1 MKKSLLAVAVAA
13 AIPAVA
19 SAQVTVTGIMDL
31 NMISGTHF
39 GQDYQQV
46 GSSGARTTSFQ
57 VIGVEKLGNNMEA
70 KFRIE
75 VQPQIFAG
83 DGNAFNTTP
92 HINALN
98 TTTTPPTLTN
108 YGAVAANGSTQ
119 TTGQASQQSGLA
131 GKGYSFVG
139 LAGGFGEVQFGTINS
154 ASLAAFGNASG
165 RFGTGVGS
173 GYGQI
178 IGSTG
183 TNTYTRF
190 ESTALYMTPMING
203 FQGRYMQNFGNDSQF
218 GATTGVTLRRPE
230 IREFGASFAQG
241 PISLAAAHLTS
252 TTSPNEA
259 AATATAA
266 AGSNVKTTT
275 MTLSGAYTAGP
286 LRVGAGLSNIE
297 NNAGASTDGVS
308 RKLETSAW
316 MISGQYQIGAIR
328 LMANYAERKTDASS
342 VPSNIGLKSKLI
354 GLAAEYDLS
363 KRTYVYARISDQDM
377 KDAYATSVVVNG
389 AALPSTRASNFDP
402 DVKVMAIGISHQF

>member
-1 MKKSLLAVAVAA
+1 
-13 AIPAVA
+13 
-19 SAQVTVTGIMDL
+19 MDL
-31 NMISGTHF
+31 NIISGTYF

-83 DGNAFNTTP
+83 DGNGFNT
-92 HINALN
+92 
-98 TTTTPPTLTN
+98 
-108 YGAVAANGSTQ
+108 AAGTAGTFVGNGTAQ

-139 LAGGFGEVQFGTINS
+139 LAGDFGEVQFGTINS

-165 RFGTGVGS
+165 RFGTGIGS

-178 IGSTG
+178 LGSTS

-203 FQGRYMQNFGNDSQF
+203 FQGRYMQNFGNDSQW

-275 MTLSGAYTAGP
+275 MTLSAAYTAGP
-286 LRVGAGLSNIE
+286 LRVAAGMSNIE
-297 NNAGASTDGVS
+297 NNAGASTDGTS

-316 MISGQYQIGAIR
+316 MIAGQYQMGAIR
-328 LMANYAERKTDASS
+328 LMANYGNRKTDASS
-342 VPSNIGLKSKLI
+342 VTSNVGEKSKFL

-363 KRTYVYARISDQDM
+363 KRTYVYARMSDQDM
-377 KDAYATSVVVNG
+377 KDAYASTLVVNG
-389 AALPSTRASNFDP
+389 QQLTARTNFNP
-402 DVKVMAIGISHQF
+402 DVKVIGVGISHQF

>member
-31 NMISGTHF
+31 NMISGTYF
-39 GQDYQQV
+39 GQDYLQV

-83 DGNAFNTTP
+83 DGNAFNTLAGT
-92 HINALN
+92 AG
-98 TTTTPPTLTN
+98 TF
-108 YGAVAANGSTQ
+108 AQNGTAQ
-119 TTGQASQQSGLA
+119 TSGQASQQSGLA

-165 RFGTGVGS
+165 RFGTGIGS

-218 GATTGVTLRRPE
+218 GTTSGVTLRRPE

-252 TTSPNEA
+252 TTSPNESSA
-259 AATATAA
+259 AA
-266 AGSNVKTTT
+266 SNVKTTT
-275 MTLSGAYTAGP
+275 MTLSAAYTAGP
-286 LRVGAGLSNIE
+286 LRVGAGMSNIE
-297 NNAGASTDGVS
+297 NNATA
-308 RKLETSAW
+308 KLETSAW
-316 MISGQYQIGAIR
+316 MIAGQYQMGAIR
-328 LMANYAERKTDASS
+328 LMANYGNRKTDASS
-342 VPSNIGLKSKLI
+342 VASNVGQKSKLL

-377 KDAYATSVVVNG
+377 KDAYATTLVVNG
-389 AALPSTRASNFDP
+389 AAVASRTDFNP
-402 DVKVMAIGISHQF
+402 DVKVIGVGISHQF

>member
-31 NMISGTHF
+31 NMFSGTYY

-57 VIGVEKLGNNMEA
+57 VIGVEKLGNNIEA

-83 DGNAFNTTP
+83 DGNAFNT
-92 HINALN
+92 AA
-98 TTTTPPTLTN
+98 
-108 YGAVAANGSTQ
+108 GAAGGGGGAPAKNGAAQS
-119 TTGQASQQSGLA
+119 TGQASPQSGLA

-165 RFGTGVGS
+165 RFGTGIGS

-252 TTSPNEA
+252 TTSPNESSA
-259 AATATAA
+259 AA
-266 AGSNVKTTT
+266 SNVKTTT
-275 MTLSGAYTAGP
+275 MTLSAAYTAGP
-286 LRVGAGLSNIE
+286 LRVGAGMSNIE
-297 NNAGASTDGVS
+297 NNAAA
-308 RKLETSAW
+308 KLETSAW
-316 MISGQYQIGAIR
+316 MIAGQYQMGAIR
-328 LMANYAERKTDASS
+328 LMANYGNRKTDASS
-342 VPSNIGLKSKLI
+342 VASNVGQKSKLL

-377 KDAYATSVVVNG
+377 KDGYASTLVVNG
-389 AALPSTRASNFDP
+389 AAVASRTDFNP
-402 DVKVMAIGISHQF
+402 DVKVIGVGISHQF

>member
-13 AIPAVA
+13 ALPAA
-19 SAQVTVTGIMDL
+19 AMAQVTITGIMDL
-31 NMISGTHF
+31 NMASGTYF

-57 VIGVEKLGNNMEA
+57 VTGVEKIGKDLEA

-83 DGNAFNTTP
+83 DGNAFNTVTES
-92 HINALN
+92 A
-98 TTTTPPTLTN
+98 
-108 YGAVAANGSTQ
+108 GAAVANGTAQ

-165 RFGTGVGS
+165 SFGTGIGS

-178 IGSTG
+178 LGSSG
-183 TNTYTRF
+183 TNTFTRF
-190 ESTALYMTPMING
+190 ESTALYMTPMISG
-203 FQGRYMQNFGNDSQF
+203 FRGRYMQNFGNDSQF
-218 GATTGVTLRRPE
+218 GASTGVTLRRPE
-230 IREFGASFAQG
+230 IREFGASFNQG

-259 AATATAA
+259 AASATAA

-286 LRVGAGLSNIE
+286 LRVRWN
-297 NNAGASTDGVS
+297 
-308 RKLETSAW
+308 LEYREQR
-316 MISGQYQIGAIR
+316 G
-328 LMANYAERKTDASS
+328 
-342 VPSNIGLKSKLI
+342 
-354 GLAAEYDLS
+354 
-363 KRTYVYARISDQDM
+363 
-377 KDAYATSVVVNG
+377 
-389 AALPSTRASNFDP
+389 
-402 DVKVMAIGISHQF
+402 

>member
-31 NMISGTHF
+31 NMLSGTHF
-39 GQDYQQV
+39 GQDYQHV

-57 VIGVEKLGNNMEA
+57 IIGSEKLGNNMEA

-83 DGNAFNTTP
+83 DGNAFNSVA
-92 HINALN
+92 NSN
-98 TTTTPPTLTN
+98 TLTGN
-108 YGAVAANGSTQ
+108 LEDGYVLHNGGANTASVGANGKAQ
-119 TTGQASQQSGLA
+119 TSGQASQQSGLA

-165 RFGTGVGS
+165 RFGTGIGS

-178 IGSTG
+178 LGSTS
-183 TNTYTRF
+183 TNTFTRF

-218 GATTGVTLRRPE
+218 GTTTGVTLRRPE

-252 TTSPNEA
+252 TTSPNESSA
-259 AATATAA
+259 AA
-266 AGSNVKTTT
+266 SNVKTTT
-275 MTLSGAYTAGP
+275 MTLSAAYTAGP
-286 LRVGAGLSNIE
+286 LRVGAGMSNVE
-297 NNAGASTDGVS
+297 NNATA
-308 RKLETSAW
+308 KLETSAW
-316 MISGQYQIGAIR
+316 MIAGQYQMGAIR
-328 LMANYAERKTDASS
+328 LMANYGNRKTDASS
-342 VPSNIGLKSKLI
+342 VASNVGQKSKLL

-363 KRTYVYARISDQDM
+363 KRTYVYARLSDQDM
-377 KDAYATSVVVNG
+377 KDAYATTLVVNG
-389 AALPSTRASNFDP
+389 AAVASRTDFNP
-402 DVKVMAIGISHQF
+402 DVKVIGVGISHQF

>member
-83 DGNAFNTTP
+83 DGNAFNT
-92 HINALN
+92 AA
-98 TTTTPPTLTN
+98 
-108 YGAVAANGSTQ
+108 GAAGGGGGAPAANGVAQS
-119 TTGQASQQSGLA
+119 TGQASQQSGLA

-139 LAGGFGEVQFGTINS
+139 LAGDFGEVQFGTINS

-165 RFGTGVGS
+165 RFGTGIGS

-178 IGSTG
+178 LGSTS
-183 TNTYTRF
+183 TNTFTRF

-218 GATTGVTLRRPE
+218 GATTAVTLRRPE